1 MICKR
6 KILPPVY
13 AIWLVYGLSLAG
25 AGLFPTVVSLLQAS
39 SDERQREQGSAKGT
53 TQESQQSQQSQQSQ
67 TEPQT
72 SIRRR
77 AELVVVPVIVKDDA
91 GKMVSDLSKEEF
103 RIFEDNIEQKID
115 VFTNEAFPIS
125 AVVLVDNQLSTKI
138 AEQVEKS
145 LPAIAGGFS
154 EHDEVAVARFDVR
167 LHRAGDFTDNND
179 KLLSQLQ
186 RVNLDSEFPVGP
198 PGGPFSGPTI
208 NGKPAPGTE
217 SIPHRPAGIMRK
229 ASKDIDDAVYEAG
242 EMLQQRPRERRKII
256 VLISDGN
263 NSKNNTHSFNDTV
276 KLLLTSGISVYGV
289 GVGNSNFDRGLTVL
303 SKYAHATGGDVLYG
317 LKRETI
323 ENLYSVVTEEARNE
337 YTIAYVPRGTDRA
350 LEYHTIEVRVRRPNL
365 KLVTREGYYSTG
377 R

>member
-1 MICKR
+1 M
-6 KILPPVY
+6 
-13 AIWLVYGLSLAG
+13 
-25 AGLFPTVVSLLQAS
+25 QAS
-39 SDERQREQGSAKGT
+39 GGEKRRDQGLEKGASG
-53 TQESQQSQQSQQSQ
+53 QQPQQSQS
-67 TEPQT
+67 EPQT
-72 SIRRR
+72 TIRRR
-77 AELVVVPVIVKDDA
+77 AELVVVPVTVKDDQ
-91 GKMVSDLSKEEF
+91 GKLVTDLRQDEL
-103 RIFEDNIEQKID
+103 RIFEDTIEQKID

-125 AVVLVDNQLSTKI
+125 AVVLVDNELTTKL
-138 AEQVEKS
+138 ADQVEKS

-179 KLLSQLQ
+179 QLLSQLQ
-186 RVNLDSEFPVGP
+186 RVNLDSEFPGGP
-198 PGGPFSGPTI
+198 PGGPLSSGPTI

-217 SIPHRPAGIMRK
+217 SIPRRAAGITRK

-276 KLLLTSGISVYGV
+276 KLLLTSGISVYSV
-289 GVGNSNFDRGLTVL
+289 GVGNANFDRGLTVS
-303 SKYAHATGGDVLYG
+303 SKYAHATGGDVFYG

-323 ENLYSVVTEEARNE
+323 ENLYSVLTEQARNQ
-337 YTIAYVPRGTDRA
+337 YTLAYVPRGTDRA
-350 LEYHTIEVRVRRPNL
+350 LEYHTIEVRVQRPHL
-365 KLVTREGYYSTG
+365 SLVTREGYYSSG